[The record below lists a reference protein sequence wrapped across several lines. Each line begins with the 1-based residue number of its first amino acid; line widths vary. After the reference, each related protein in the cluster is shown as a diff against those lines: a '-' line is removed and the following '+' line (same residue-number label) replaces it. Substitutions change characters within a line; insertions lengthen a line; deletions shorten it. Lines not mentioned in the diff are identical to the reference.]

1 MLQVLTEILVNISN
15 YLTILLV
22 FIKNPSKKCFFDIYL
37 HQNQI
42 LVKIYQ

>member
-22 FIKNPSKKCFFDIYL
+22 FIKKSKKCFFDIYL